1 MTVMNPAA
9 RRVYLTRVRD
19 FVEGVAF
26 PATPAELVAY
36 AERKNTPSEIVSDL
50 LLLSVDRYGS
60 LSDVV
65 AAIDTLRFGAPAS

>member
-26 PATPAELVAY
+26 SATPAELIAY

-50 LLLSVDRYGS
+50 LRLPANRYGS
-60 LSDVV
+60 LPEVV
-65 AAIDTLRFGAPAS
+65 AAIDALRFGAPAT